1 MKFLLVAVLLERQ
14 LKSKMDRLVISQD
27 SQYNLSTLTSE
38 VSFEIVSGE
47 HYLYLFNL
55 KEDNNISFEV
65 KDDAILHLSIY
76 CTSTLKDAKITANL
90 GKNSKIITYFADFT
104 IEVNKLDTSINLND
118 ENATCEWHL
127 ASLSSNKDNKDIA
140 VSIYHNHP
148 STFGRIDNYGVC
160 KDNGRLIFSGTSHI
174 LKGCHQSKSHQNA
187 KIVVFDEG
195 CIAKA
200 KPVLK
205 IDENDIEASHAATVG
220 KVSDEHIFYLTSRG
234 LNKDEAKM
242 LITLGYLKP
251 ILKGFNESIQNEIDT
266 LIERRLSNV

>member
-1 MKFLLVAVLLERQ
+1 MKFLLDLVQLERRQ
-14 LKSKMDRLVISQD
+14 RNKMERLVISQD
-27 SQYNLSTLTSE
+27 NRYDLSTLNSE
-38 VSFEIVSGE
+38 ISFEVISGE

-55 KEDNNISFEV
+55 REDNNIVFEI

-76 CTSTLKDAKITANL
+76 CASCLKNAKITANL
-90 GKNSKIITYFADFT
+90 GKNSKIIVYFADFST
-104 IEVNKLDTSINLND
+104 EVNKLDASINLND

-127 ASLSSNKDNKDIA
+127 ASLSSNKDNKDIS

-148 STFGRIDNYGVC
+148 MTFGRIDNYGVC
-160 KDNGRLIFSGTSHI
+160 KDNGKLVFSGTSHI

-251 ILKGFNESIQNEIDT
+251 ILKGFNESIQAEIDS

>member
-1 MKFLLVAVLLERQ
+1 MKSIIVSEQ
-14 LKSKMDRLVISQD
+14 TRLD
-27 SQYNLSTLTSE
+27 LSTLDSE
-38 VSFEIVSGE
+38 LSFAVSGNNP
-47 HYLYLFNL
+47 YLYLFNI
-55 KEDNNISFEV
+55 KEDNNIEFDV
-65 KDDAILHLSIY
+65 KDNTEFRLSIFA
-76 CTSTLKDAKITANL
+76 SKSLKNAKLRAKL
-90 GKNSKIITYFADFT
+90 GRNSKIIVYFADFSEEKT
-104 IEVNKLDTSINLND
+104 KLDADINLND

-127 ASLSSNKDNKDIA
+127 ASLSSNKDNKEIN

-148 STFGRIDNYGVC
+148 MTFGRIDNYGVC
-160 KDNGRLIFSGTSHI
+160 KDEGRLVFAGISHI

-187 KIVVFDEG
+187 KIVVFDNA

-234 LNKDEAKM
+234 LNIEEAKM

-251 ILKGFNESIQNEIDT
+251 ILKGFDDTIQGEIDDM
-266 LIERRLSNV
+266 ISRRLAHV

>member
-1 MKFLLVAVLLERQ
+1 MEPIKIANSTSL
-14 LKSKMDRLVISQD
+14 D
-27 SQYNLSTLTSE
+27 LSTVPSE
-38 VSFEIVSGE
+38 SIFEIATGE
-47 HYLYLFNL
+47 HSLYLFNI
-55 KEDNNISFEV
+55 KEDNALTFEV

-76 CTSTLKDAKITANL
+76 CSNKIEKGKILANL
-90 GKNSKIITYFADFT
+90 GKNSRIVVFFADFST
-104 IEVNKLDTSINLND
+104 HKNHLDVDINLND
-118 ENATCEWHL
+118 DNATCEWHL
-127 ASLSSNKDNKDIA
+127 ASLSSEQDNKEIA

-148 STFGRIDNYGVC
+148 HTFGRIDNYGVC
-160 KDNGRLIFSGTSHI
+160 KDNGKLIFSGISHI

-234 LNKDEAKM
+234 LTKEEAKM

-251 ILKGFNESIQNEIDT
+251 ILKGFNESVQSEIDQ

>member
-1 MKFLLVAVLLERQ
+1 MELVKIVNSTQ
-14 LKSKMDRLVISQD
+14 ID
-27 SQYNLSTLTSE
+27 LSTLPSE
-38 VSFEIVSGE
+38 SSFEIAEGE
-47 HYLYLFNL
+47 FSLYLFNI
-55 KEDNNISFEV
+55 KEDNNLTFEL
-65 KDDAILHLSIY
+65 KDNTILHLSIF
-76 CTSTLKDAKITANL
+76 SNSKIENGKIHANL
-90 GKNSKIITYFADFT
+90 GKNSKIVTYFADFSS
-104 IEVNKLDTSINLND
+104 NKNHLDVDINLNN

-127 ASLSSNKDNKDIA
+127 ASLSSEKDNKEIA

-148 STFGRIDNYGVC
+148 LTFGRIDNYGVC
-160 KDNGRLIFSGTSHI
+160 KDNGKLVFSGISHI

-234 LNKDEAKM
+234 LTNDEAKM

-251 ILKGFNESIQNEIDT
+251 ILKGFDQSIQNEIDS